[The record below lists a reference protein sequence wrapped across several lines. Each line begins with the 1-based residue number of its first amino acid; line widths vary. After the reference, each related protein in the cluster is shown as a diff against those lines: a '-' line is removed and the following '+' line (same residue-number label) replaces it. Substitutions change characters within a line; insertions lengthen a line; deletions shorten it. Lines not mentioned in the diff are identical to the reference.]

1 MIVYRLICKN
11 EHEFE
16 AWFRD
21 SAACDAQIAE
31 GKVMC
36 PHCSDTSA
44 RKSLMTPNVAPK
56 GAEGASGESSE
67 RRAAIVRE
75 LRELRRKVEENCDY
89 VGPRFAE
96 EARRIHY
103 GETDSHAIY
112 GETTPREAEALVE
125 EGIEFG
131 RIPWAPR
138 LDS

>member
-1 MIVYRLICKN
+1 MIVYRLTCKN

-21 SAACDAQIAE
+21 SAACDAQVAE
-31 GKVMC
+31 GKVVC
-36 PHCSDTSA
+36 PHCGDTSA

-56 GAEGASGESSE
+56 GAKSAAGKPSE
-67 RRAAIVRE
+67 RRAAMLKE

-89 VGPRFAE
+89 VGPRFAD

-112 GETTPREAEALVE
+112 GETTPQEAQALNE

>member
-1 MIVYRLICKN
+1 MIVYRLTCNN

-21 SAACDAQIAE
+21 SAACDAQVAE
-31 GKVMC
+31 GKVIC
-36 PHCSDTSA
+36 PHCSDNSV

-56 GAEGASGESSE
+56 GSGSTADKPSA
-67 RRAAIVRE
+67 RQAAMLKE

-103 GETDSHAIY
+103 GEADSHAIY
-112 GETTPREAEALVE
+112 GETSPQEAQALNE